1 MAEEQQDLNEFKR
14 WDSVG
19 ATGFLAIVP
28 AVIYWVF
35 VEHDV
40 VKVAAIG
47 GIAVLAVAVV
57 LVLTFVFS
65 ERTIGLIINKIG
77 VILAPAYFVIA
88 VWLFCLKWCK

>member
-28 AVIYWVF
+28 AVMYWVF

-47 GIAVLAVAVV
+47 GIALLAIAVV
-57 LVLTFVFS
+57 LLLTFVFS

-77 VILAPAYFVIA
+77 VILAPTYLVIA
-88 VWLFCLKWCK
+88 IWLFCLKWCK

>member
-28 AVIYWVF
+28 AVMYWVF

-47 GIAVLAVAVV
+47 GIAIIAVPVV
-57 LVLTFVFS
+57 LVLTFLFQ
-65 ERTIGLIINKIG
+65 ERTIGLIVNKIG
-77 VILAPAYFVIA
+77 FILAPTYLAIA
-88 VWLFCLKWCK
+88 VWLFWLKWCE